1 MADYNV
7 QMKQYNGT
15 SFDNILPHA
24 YLADIAT
31 ELAGGGVQLRL

>member
-24 YLADIAT
+24 YLADTAT
-31 ELAGGGVQLRL
+31 VLAGGGVQLRL

>member
-15 SFDNILPHA
+15 SFDNILPYA
-24 YLADIAT
+24 SKI
-31 ELAGGGVQLRL
+31 AGGGATLRL

>member
-15 SFDNILPHA
+15 SFDNILPYA
-24 YLADIAT
+24 SQAFT
-31 ELAGGGVQLRL
+31 LAGGGGQLRL